1 MNKKSSQ
8 LLISLLGPES
18 FKRKSLEYVQAARP
32 CFAILKLGGE
42 VVQDELEILTET
54 CAFLTQEVGPQ
65 MNKELAKRGVQPQ
78 YIRGNRVT
86 DEKTLE
92 VAVQVFTELNQRVCE
107 SFARQGIAVKGFA
120 NGVFQAELSSPEMGF
135 VGQITGVNKQPIL
148 TALQNKQVP
157 VMTSLGFSAKHPE
170 LNINAD
176 VAARELALAIQP
188 NRVIYTSA
196 KGGWVDDT
204 TKQIVPKIVLERDY
218 AKLAGLNY
226 EGRQGTLLK
235 LNEIKQLLEGLPRE
249 GSAVT
254 ISSCPGIL
262 TELFGQTGSGSGS
275 TFVLAE
281 SSQGKFMHF
290 ASIGAADTARVA
302 KLFPGVDF
310 AQLQAGLAEVVVLED
325 YSSGAIVS
333 NGGVLHTLANPST
346 QLGQAIKSNIP
357 ALAWFATKQNKDLV
371 PTSTL
376 LLEDGRVAAWYGMDQ
391 TKALELLR
399 SPVPVDTKL
408 SSQWTTGAQAT
419 AVKGKETGKKD
430 IRVGLVGARGYVGR
444 EIVKL
449 IANHPRLELVL
460 ASSRALVGKSVAKE
474 FNVPNMSEYFLFE
487 TLEGSDLE
495 THPMGKA
502 VDVWV
507 LALPNGLAPKWVSAL
522 DKLAK
527 PPLIIDLGADYRFT
541 DEWTY
546 GLPERKGARTALQT
560 TRRIANPG
568 CYATGA
574 QVALMPLIHHGLIA
588 PTEVP
593 TIYGLSGYSGA
604 GTNPSD
610 KNNPLVLRDNVIP
623 YALTGHIHE
632 REVGR
637 QLGHRVAFMPHVA
650 PYFQGIALTVS
661 THVTKKLTTKE
672 FLEMYETFYQNEPM
686 VRVSAT
692 APLVRDNMTQHFAA
706 VGGFTFDEKNQRLA
720 VHATIDNLLKGA
732 ASQAIQNINIA
743 LGLEDEFAGLPL
755 KK

>member
-1 MNKKSSQ
+1 
-8 LLISLLGPES
+8 
-18 FKRKSLEYVQAARP
+18 
-32 CFAILKLGGE
+32 
-42 VVQDELEILTET
+42 
-54 CAFLTQEVGPQ
+54 

-148 TALQNKQVP
+148 AALQNKQVP
-157 VMTSLGFSAKHPE
+157 VMTSLGFSAKHPQ

-196 KGGWVDDT
+196 KGGWVDDV
-204 TKQIVPKIVLERDY
+204 TKQIVPRIVLERDY

-262 TELFGQTGSGSGS
+262 TELFGPTGSGSGS

-281 SSQGKFMHF
+281 PSQGKFLYF

-302 KLFPGVDF
+302 KLFPGTDF
-310 AQLQAGLAEVVVLED
+310 AKLQAGLAEAVVLED

-333 NGGVLHTLANPST
+333 SGVLGALANPSA
-346 QLGQAIKSNIP
+346 QLGQAVKSNVP
-357 ALAWFATKQNKDLV
+357 ALAWFATKQNKDVV

-391 TKALELLR
+391 AKALELLLQA
-399 SPVPVDTKL
+399 PVADTKL
-408 SSQWTTGAQAT
+408 SSQWTTSAAPTTAT
-419 AVKGKETGKKD
+419 VQKAKKD

-449 IANHPRLELVL
+449 IASHPRLDLVL
-460 ASSRALVGKSVAKE
+460 ASSRALVGKSVADE
-474 FNVPNMSEYFLFE
+474 FNVPNMPKSFLFE
-487 TLEGSDLE
+487 TLEGSDVE
-495 THPMGKA
+495 AHPLGKEI
-502 VDVWV
+502 DVWV

-546 GLPERKGARTALQT
+546 GLPERKGARSALQT

-610 KNNPLVLRDNVIP
+610 KNNPLVLRDNIIP

-661 THVTKKLTTKE
+661 THVTKKLTNKE
-672 FLEMYETFYQNEPM
+672 FLELYQNFYQNEPM
-686 VRVSAT
+686 VRVSAA